1 MNGAETSS
9 GVWAIRVD
17 PNVYLT
23 TGGLKID
30 TSAHVLTE
38 DGKVIPGLYAAGDV
52 CGSVEQKDGR
62 TYAYGFDSAMS
73 FGAIAAETMMEEI
86 K

>member
-1 MNGAETSS
+1 MTYS
-9 GVWAIRVD
+9 VD

-23 TGGLKID
+23 TGGLTINTSGQILTQDAKI
-30 TSAHVLTE
+30 
-38 DGKVIPGLYAAGDV
+38 IPGLFAVGDV

-62 TYAYGFDSAMS
+62 TYEYGFDSAMTYGS
-73 FGAIAAETMMEEI
+73 IVADTIV